1 MILRKM
7 LVFCFLMMSAF
18 LSFAEESLYTI
29 PLQWQ
34 DETGTSIKLSRYEGR
49 FVVLTMIYTTCQ
61 SACPLI
67 MKKLRTIQSDLG
79 DFKEVEFVIVTF
91 DPSVD
96 TPQALLSYKKA
107 QKIDHSNWHF
117 LNGTEEN
124 TRKLSLLLDIGYQK
138 NKQTGHFMHDN
149 KILLLDPKGKILVTL
164 DGLDVDSA
172 PLLKAMG
179 KTPKPSLF
187 KKIKQFLEF

>member
-29 PLQWQ
+29 PIPWK
-34 DETGTSIKLSRYEGR
+34 DETGLSRMLSQYVGR
-49 FVVLTMIYTTCQ
+49 FVVITMTYTTCQ

-67 MKKLRTIQSDLG
+67 MKKLRTIQTEVKG
-79 DFKEVEFVIVTF
+79 FKEVEFVIVTF

-117 LNGTEEN
+117 LNGTEED

-149 KILLLDPKGKILVTL
+149 KILLLDPKG
-164 DGLDVDSA
+164 
-172 PLLKAMG
+172 
-179 KTPKPSLF
+179 
-187 KKIKQFLEF
+187 